1 MLETIT
7 QETLER
13 ARTAAIQALKDPA
26 LTRSISVGT
35 GLVGFNLQAPAKQLV
50 PLQSPFYQSIV
61 RKVKEGANSDN
72 WRVITALGSPDPFT
86 VENAAAAQ
94 FATTLSTKVASF
106 KVNGVQGVVTL
117 EAVKASQGFDPALA
131 KETVN
136 TLLIGMKLQ
145 EQAFFG
151 GNITA
156 LGDVATP
163 TVALSTSAGN
173 ITAGATTYFVR
184 IAPLTV
190 LAANR
195 APLSFP
201 IDMNANSESLLAPPG
216 ITQTQLQAITSLPTA
231 TNPNPGTAFST
242 GCGMGRLQNEGNSGS
257 VTPTNK
263 ALKITWTPVAGA
275 VAYAVFVGTVTGAAN
290 LGLQCVVTQTQVCL
304 TSLVAVGAGTAVAG
318 TDAAVPTTDQTA
330 NANHFDGIIA
340 QLNAG
345 GSGAYIKNL
354 NATLTG
360 TNNEIL
366 EIQDALASLFNTAK
380 IGAFRII
387 VGGNDARILSRLGVK
402 TGTMTIMV
410 SPQLDGRNALVAGAK
425 VTEIVNSITGDPC
438 PVETNPWLPPGQI
451 LILPTA
457 IPYPMAN
464 IANPFEWVG
473 SYDWMRWDYA
483 STQSTGPI
491 YPFENRCNGVLEG
504 LFTGGCGLLYNIW
517 KG

>member
-1 MLETIT
+1 MLQTIT
-7 QETLER
+7 QETLDR
-13 ARTAAIQALKDPA
+13 ARSAAIQALKDPA

-50 PLQSPFYQSIV
+50 ALQSPFYQSIV
-61 RKVKEGANSDN
+61 RKVKEGANADN

-86 VENAAAAQ
+86 TENAAASQ
-94 FATTLSTKVASF
+94 FATTLSSKVGNF

-136 TLLIGMKLQ
+136 TLLVAMKLQ

-156 LGDVATP
+156 LGDVAAP

-195 APLSFP
+195 APLVFP
-201 IDMNANSESLLAPPG
+201 ADTNSNSENLLTPVG
-216 ITQTQLQAITSLPTA
+216 LTQAQLQAITSLPTA

-275 VAYAVFVGTVTGAAN
+275 VAYAIFVGTVTGAAN

-304 TSLVAVGAGTAVAG
+304 TTLIAVGASAVAG
-318 TDAAVPTTDQTA
+318 NDAAVPTTDQTA

-354 NATLTG
+354 NGTLTG

-366 EIQDALASLFNTAK
+366 EIQDAMAQIFSTAK
-380 IGAFRII
+380 IGKFRVI

-410 SPQLDGRNALVAGAK
+410 SPQLDGRQALVAGAK
-425 VTEIVNSITGDPC
+425 VTEIVNSITGDSC
-438 PVETNPWLPPGQI
+438 MVETQPWLPPGTI
-451 LILPTA
+451 LILPTD
-457 IPYPMAN
+457 IPYPNAN
-464 IANPFEWVG
+464 VANPFEWVG
-473 SYDWMRWDYA
+473 SYDWMRWEYA

-504 LFTGGCGLLYNIW
+504 LFTGGCGVIYNVW